1 MFRFHHIDSFDVLE
15 ELRTGHHNPSPKP
28 PMKLWSTLLWLFVIG
43 WALLAF
49 TSCTL
54 TISPDGAKSF
64 SIDAKAAVEILN
76 QK

>member
-1 MFRFHHIDSFDVLE
+1 
-15 ELRTGHHNPSPKP
+15 
-28 PMKLWSTLLWLFVIG
+28 MKLWSTLLWIFVIG

-64 SIDAKAAVEILN
+64 SIDTKAAVEILN